1 MSNIVK
7 VGAKVSKTA
16 KRAEKKNKSN
26 LHIAVEDDD
35 AVFGRVTKVLGNRR
49 FLVTYW
55 DPENRRHIVDIQA
68 TIAKKKVR
76 IDINDIVNIA
86 GSGRDWE
93 IQAQIDPKSANKLK
107 KEGRI
112 SAELLLATEN
122 APVKAAGGG
131 DALEFDYGDDE
142 ERGEESDP
150 DTEEAKPKKGEALK
164 GKKVVED
171 LEDADI
177 DAI

>member
-16 KRAEKKNKSN
+16 KRADRKNKSN
-26 LHIAVEDDD
+26 LRVAVEDDD

-131 DALEFDYGDDE
+131 DALEFDYGEDE
-142 ERGEESDP
+142 EGAAESDS
-150 DTEEAKPKKGEALK
+150 DAEEEKPKKAAP
-164 GKKVVED
+164 KKVLED

>member
-1 MSNIVK
+1 MSTQK

-16 KRAEKKNKSN
+16 KRAERKNTSN
-26 LHIAVEDDD
+26 LRVAVDDDD

-55 DPENRRHIVDIQA
+55 DATNRRHVADIQA
-68 TIAKKKVR
+68 SIAKKKVR

-86 GSGRDWE
+86 GSGSAWE
-93 IQAQIDPKSANKLK
+93 IQAQIDAKAANKLK

-112 SAELLLATEN
+112 SAELIHAAEN
-122 APVKAAGGG
+122 AAVAAAGGG
-131 DALEFDYGDDE
+131 DALEFIYDE
-142 ERGEESDP
+142 EEGKNEED
-150 DTEEAKPKKGEALK
+150 EEEKPKAPARAKKGA
-164 GKKVVED
+164 VEVDAD
-171 LEDADI
+171 LEDDDI

>member
-35 AVFGRVTKVLGNRR
+35 AVFGRVTKILGNRR

-122 APVKAAGGG
+122 APVRAAGG
-131 DALEFDYGDDE
+131 DALEFDYGEDE
-142 ERGEESDP
+142 EKGEESDS
-150 DTEEAKPKKGEALK
+150 DAEEEKPKKAAP
-164 GKKVVED
+164 KKVVEAD
-171 LEDADI
+171 LDDGDI

>member
-16 KRAEKKNKSN
+16 KRAERRNNTN
-26 LHIAVEDDD
+26 LRVAVEDDG

-122 APVKAAGGG
+122 APVRAAGGG
-131 DALEFDYGDDE
+131 DALEFDYGEDDE
-142 ERGEESDP
+142 KGEESDS
-150 DTEEAKPKKGEALK
+150 DAEEEKPKKAAP
-164 GKKVVED
+164 KKVLED

>member
-16 KRAEKKNKSN
+16 KRAERRNTSN
-26 LHIAVEDDD
+26 LRVAVDDTD

-55 DPENRRHIVDIQA
+55 DAKSRRHVVDIQA
-68 TIAKKKVR
+68 SIAKKKVR

-93 IQAQIDPKSANKLK
+93 IQAQIDKKAAVKLK

-112 SAELLLATEN
+112 SAELLVASEN
-122 APVKAAGGG
+122 AALAAAGAG
-131 DALEFDYGDDE
+131 DALEFIYDDDE
-142 ERGEESDP
+142 KESNSEDEEP
-150 DTEEAKPKKGEALK
+150 EKPKMKA
-164 GKKVVED
+164 KKDAVEVD
-171 LEDADI
+171 AELEDDDI
-177 DAI
+177 NAI